1 MKIGL
6 CFPYTQ
12 EGLTRETTL
21 EWFRRVDEGPF
32 STLSCGERMVGPSVD
47 MMALLAAAAATTK
60 RVQIVPTLY
69 VLPMHPAIKVA
80 KHAATLDMLAGGRT
94 SIVVGTGGRP
104 QDYRCMEKP
113 REGRYA
119 RMDAQVAEI
128 RRIWAG
134 ELPFE
139 GAEPIGPKPVQ
150 KGGPKI
156 LAGSMGPKSIARA
169 SKWAD
174 GVYSWSG
181 NGVGAEMNAQY
192 QMVSEAWEKAGR
204 TTAPKRVGGFWY
216 SLAPNADEKLKAYV
230 YKYIKVTSEP
240 GAKAMSR
247 MVDRSTPERVLESLE
262 AYAELGYEECWLNS
276 ATAELAEIE
285 NLITL
290 LQKRGWA

>member
-12 EGLTRETTL
+12 DDLTRERTL
-21 EWFRRVDEGPF
+21 DWFRQVDEGPF
-32 STLSCGERMVGPSVD
+32 STLSCGERMVGSSVD
-47 MMALLAAAAATTK
+47 MMALLAGAAVATK

-119 RMDAQVAEI
+119 RMDEQVALI
-128 RRIWAG
+128 RRVWAG

-139 GAEPIGPKPVQ
+139 GAEPIGPRPVQ

-181 NGVGAEMNAQY
+181 NGIGAEMKQQY
-192 QMVSEAWEKAGR
+192 QWVSESWEKAGR
-204 TTAPKRVGGFWY
+204 TTAPRRVGGFWY

-230 YKYIKVTSEP
+230 YKYIKVM
-240 GAKAMSR
+240 GDAAAKHVARS
-247 MVDRSTPERVLESLE
+247 VDRSTPDRVLESLE

-276 ATAELAEIE
+276 ATSELAEIE
-285 NLITL
+285 NLVAL
-290 LQKRGWA
+290 MQKRGWA

>member
-1 MKIGL
+1 MKVGL

-47 MMALLAAAAATTK
+47 MMALLAAAAVATK

-181 NGVGAEMNAQY
+181 NGVGAEMKAQY
-192 QMVSEAWEKAGR
+192 QMVSDAWEQAGR
-204 TTAPKRVGGFWY
+204 TTAPRRIGGFWY

-276 ATAELAEIE
+276 ATAEIAEIE